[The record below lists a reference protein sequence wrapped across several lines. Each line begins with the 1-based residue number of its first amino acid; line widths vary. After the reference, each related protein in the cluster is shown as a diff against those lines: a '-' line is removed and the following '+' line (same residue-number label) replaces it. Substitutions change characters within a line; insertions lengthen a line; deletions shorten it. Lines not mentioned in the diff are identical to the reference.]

1 MKATKI
7 MASLIVLINTA
18 CTSTAAQNAKLGE
31 NGALR
36 YWAAFGQM
44 QDAAITPSQAKE
56 INGMLDGTLPYDDSK
71 FNEIVE
77 KNRPAI
83 EIMQSGTAI
92 PNCDW
97 GLDYKRGPDE
107 PVDYVRKA
115 LALGRLNV
123 LYAFHQSVTGDKD
136 GTVKTLVTGLR
147 FSRDVANGGTLFAT
161 LVAKDLLT
169 THFRAIE
176 FVLKADG
183 LSSPQRRELQKAL
196 TQLSRTQLDWR
207 SAIQRELGIDRKLA
221 VQPSLQRVTQAYVS
235 ALDNPSALP
244 QVQQM
249 IAALPQGLRELIPNP
264 KRVVEEKEDFGAK
277 LERVQLAFR

>member
-244 QVQQM
+244 QVQQL

>member
-1 MKATKI
+1 MNAIKLVALLVVVVGISCGATP
-7 MASLIVLINTA
+7 
-18 CTSTAAQNAKLGE
+18 AQNTKLGE
-31 NGALR
+31 NSALR

-44 QDAAITPSQAKE
+44 QDAAITPDQAKE
-56 INGMLDGTLPYDDSK
+56 INGALDGSLPYDDSK
-71 FNEIVE
+71 FKAIVE
-77 KNRPAI
+77 KNRPAL

-123 LYAFHQSVTGDKD
+123 LYAFHQSVAGDKD

-176 FVLKADG
+176 FVLKTDG
-183 LSSPQRRELQKAL
+183 LSSPQRLELQKAL

-221 VQPSLQRVTQAYVS
+221 AQPSLQRVSQAYVG

-244 QVQQM
+244 QVQQL
-249 IAALPQGLRELIPNP
+249 IAALPQPLRELIPNP

-277 LERVQLAFR
+277 LERVQSAVR